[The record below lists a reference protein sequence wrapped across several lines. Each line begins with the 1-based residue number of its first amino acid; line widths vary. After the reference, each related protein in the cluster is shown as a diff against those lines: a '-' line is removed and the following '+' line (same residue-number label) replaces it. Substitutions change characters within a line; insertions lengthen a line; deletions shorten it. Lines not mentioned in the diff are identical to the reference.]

1 MLQRI
6 NANKLQLIALIVL
19 ALYPLA
25 ILVARMDIWHFRN
38 SFLIFVLASLVG
50 FALLVISILK
60 LSKPVKDKKSET
72 RPLLITIVATGLP
85 LALMGKSIMAAQAHP
100 FIHDITTDFEQPP
113 AFMAAKTVRA
123 ESDHDVVYLPENIEL
138 QKAGYPNLKAL
149 VINGDAKTT
158 LHRAKVLMQKLGWQ
172 VMALQ
177 DTQAPYTL
185 EASTESTLFAFIDDM
200 SLRFTPVVQ
209 SEGSTLVQTK
219 VDMRSMSRQGKSDLG
234 ENANRIT
241 AFFELLQKP

>member
-25 ILVARMDIWHFRN
+25 ILAARLDIWHFRN

-60 LSKPVKDKKSET
+60 LSKPVKDEKSET

-100 FIHDITTDFEQPP
+100 FIHDITTDFQQPP

-123 ESDHDVVYLPENIEL
+123 ESDHDVAYLAENIEFGFKKL
-138 QKAGYPNLKAL
+138 SFLTSSYIFDDYKNIEIFTWHRDTFKLPSKAKLIARTSFHQIFTIK
-149 VINGDAKTT
+149 KT
-158 LHRAKVLMQKLGWQ
+158 
-172 VMALQ
+172 
-177 DTQAPYTL
+177 
-185 EASTESTLFAFIDDM
+185 
-200 SLRFTPVVQ
+200 
-209 SEGSTLVQTK
+209 
-219 VDMRSMSRQGKSDLG
+219 KS
-234 ENANRIT
+234 I
-241 AFFELLQKP
+241 Q